1 MVFNYGVYSL
11 VKKTSLP
18 KFKEGAKHLI
28 LMKLDMFCI
37 IPINVR
43 LMRNMF
49 LL

>member
-18 KFKEGAKHLI
+18 KFKEGAKHTHI
-28 LMKLDMFCI
+28 DEIDMFCI